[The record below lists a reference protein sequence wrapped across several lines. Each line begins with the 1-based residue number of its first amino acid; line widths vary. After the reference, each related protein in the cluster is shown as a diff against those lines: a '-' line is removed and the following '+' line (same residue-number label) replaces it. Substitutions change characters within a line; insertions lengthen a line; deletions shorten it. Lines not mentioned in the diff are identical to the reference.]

1 MCVNVHNNDLM
12 DGTPTII
19 LGVIWQIIKIQ
30 MLSMINLKEH
40 PELVLL
46 LEEGEELSD
55 LLALSPEEL
64 LLRWINYHL
73 KNAGSD
79 RRVKNFGKDLQDSE
93 AYTLLLNQIAPSIG
107 ANCNLDALQMSDP
120 LDRACTVIG
129 NAKNELQVPAFIQP
143 GHIANADKRL
153 NLAFCAQLF
162 NMCPGLTL
170 GETEKLELL
179 DDLDEDDGDDP
190 REERIFRMWIN
201 SLGLEDCYINNLF
214 EDLRDGVKL
223 LRTMDRVEPGVVT
236 WKKVNIS
243 PKNKFKRVENCNYA
257 VVLGKQMKFSLVGIG
272 GADVVHGNKKLILS
286 IVR

>member
-1 MCVNVHNNDLM
+1 VCVNVHNNDLM

-153 NLAFCAQLF
+153 NLAFCAQV
-162 NMCPGLTL
+162 
-170 GETEKLELL
+170 GEEK
-179 DDLDEDDGDDP
+179 
-190 REERIFRMWIN
+190 RNEE
-201 SLGLEDCYINNLF
+201 CY
-214 EDLRDGVKL
+214 
-223 LRTMDRVEPGVVT
+223 
-236 WKKVNIS
+236 
-243 PKNKFKRVENCNYA
+243 
-257 VVLGKQMKFSLVGIG
+257 VL
-272 GADVVHGNKKLILS
+272 
-286 IVR
+286 